1 MSEKI
6 IQEVNKYYTNKV
18 INHGAT
24 PQGVDWNGIES
35 QENRFAQLLKIT
47 ENETSDKYP
56 LLDYGC
62 GFGSLLS
69 YLKRKNNNIDY
80 IGYDISEEMI
90 KKALEQHPNG
100 ATWLNKLELGMKA
113 DYVIAS
119 GLFNVK
125 LEQSVTDW
133 ENYILT
139 TLDEMNAIALK
150 GFSFNILTSYSDKE
164 YMRDYLY
171 YASPEHYFKH
181 CKLNYSRQVSLLHD
195 YGLYEFTILVRK

>member
-18 INHGAT
+18 INQGAT

-47 ENETSDKYP
+47 DTETSDKYS

-69 YLKRKNNNIDY
+69 YLKQKKNNIDY

-90 KKALEQHPNG
+90 KKAMEQHPNE
-100 ATWLNKLELGMKA
+100 ATWLNKLEPRMKA

-125 LEQSVTDW
+125 LEQSITDW
-133 ENYILT
+133 EKYIQT
-139 TLDEMNAIALK
+139 TLDEMDAIALK
-150 GFSFNILTSYSDKE
+150 GFSFNILTSYSDRE

-181 CKLNYSRQVSLLHD
+181 CKLNYSKQVSLLHD
-195 YGLYEFTILVRK
+195 YGLFEFTILVRK